1 MSATLAGSAEELVL
15 ESVAALQTHVLIPL
29 CEHALRD
36 LKALPTSSSSSP
48 SAFAFASAVRAD
60 AGAVTGPTG
69 ELHTLVFAPPPPP
82 QQQTP
87 SAEDQTDETSP
98 AAAAAASLAV
108 GRARRVNVPQDADE
122 MSPAEAAELAAQ
134 QRAAQLPARLQ
145 RIQVLLRD
153 LFAVLDFTC
162 ATLLG
167 GSLRCCFYHTLPWK
181 YTESNADIKSISK
194 TNKCDRSFPLRIIFP
209 VQPKV
214 RGQSRRS
221 ALCRPRTPRRSFF
234 VLTQRQRSCC

>member
-1 MSATLAGSAEELVL
+1 MLVHLITKLHLRNQNKFECTVDVSATLAGSAEELVL

-36 LKALPTSSSSSP
+36 LKALPTSSSSSSSLP
-48 SAFAFASAVRAD
+48 GAFAFASAVRAD

-82 QQQTP
+82 QQQQTS
-87 SAEDQTDETSP
+87 SADDPTDESSP
-98 AAAAAASLAV
+98 TAAAAASLTV

-122 MSPAEAAELAAQ
+122 MSPAQAAELAAQ

-167 GSLRCCFYHTLPWK
+167 GSLRCCFYRYSLENH
-181 YTESNADIKSISK
+181 ESK
-194 TNKCDRSFPLRIIFP
+194 
-209 VQPKV
+209 
-214 RGQSRRS
+214 RRFEHS
-221 ALCRPRTPRRSFF
+221 
-234 VLTQRQRSCC
+234 